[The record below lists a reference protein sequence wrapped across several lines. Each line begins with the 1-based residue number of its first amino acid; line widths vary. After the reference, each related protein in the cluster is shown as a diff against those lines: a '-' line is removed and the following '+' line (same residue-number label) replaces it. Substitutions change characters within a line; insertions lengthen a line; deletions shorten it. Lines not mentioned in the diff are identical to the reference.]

1 MEKPMAHIVKQREVR
16 FMKHREFVYTGE
28 PLPRLDEPE
37 YAAFLTEIQKAIF
50 WSLEKRKLLTPT
62 QREHCLRELEHCRQ
76 CTENQNIRL

>member
-1 MEKPMAHIVKQREVR
+1 MEKPLAHIVKAEGGAVYEAQ
-16 FMKHREFVYTGE
+16 EFVYTGE
-28 PLPRLDEPE
+28 PMPRLDEPE

-76 CTENQNIRL
+76 CTVNQNIRL